1 MLNLLTRSPFT
12 RGKALLVCVGLISLM
27 SCSKGNVAS
36 PAPDSNTSQTE
47 ATTDTVAN
55 PQVQE
60 SEASASTAP
69 SAQSNSSTSTQSE
82 ESDSDVFVNLVAGR
96 QYAEARNQLM
106 RQGWIPA
113 NLPAPGPYG
122 VERMAYEAGF
132 TEVSACAGTGLGQCR
147 FEFRHDSANKVLS
160 VITVGGSALEVS
172 DWSISTPVDGAPT
185 APTSTPADIAAVPAP
200 AVIPAAFQG
209 EWNANPADC
218 AANPPTTGRLI
229 VQLNKLE
236 FWETTS
242 AVELVDRRSDREIV
256 VTAEAY
262 SEGET
267 FMQTKTLRLSED
279 DWSLTDIET
288 GAVWRRCVGRLTGV
302 PTAAAP
308 TTATSQ
314 ELAEIPGVYQGQWN
328 SSLEQCGTPYS
339 DGRLTITADRYA
351 FWETTGTVSAVSVT
365 GEREIAVTANVSSE
379 GSSSQET
386 ITFGM
391 SEDASFLTHG
401 DGFVKYR
408 CPS

>member
-12 RGKALLVCVGLISLM
+12 CSKTLLVCIGLISLI
-27 SCSKGNVAS
+27 SCSKGNVTS
-36 PAPDSNTSQTE
+36 PAPDRTTSQTE
-47 ATTDTVAN
+47 AATKTSTS
-55 PQVQE
+55 PQAQE
-60 SEASASTAP
+60 SAAPAATALA
-69 SAQSNSSTSTQSE
+69 AQSNDPVSAQPE
-82 ESDSDVFVNLVAGR
+82 GSDSDVFVNLVAGR

-132 TEVSACAGTGLGQCR
+132 TEVSTCAGTGLGQCR

-160 VITVGGSALEVS
+160 VITVGGAALEVS
-172 DWSISTPVDGAPT
+172 DWAISTPVDGAPI
-185 APTSTPADIAAVPAP
+185 APTSTPAEIAAVPAP

-218 AANPPTTGRLI
+218 AAHPPTTGRLL
-229 VQLNKLE
+229 VQLNQLE

-242 AVELVDRRSDREIV
+242 AVEMVDRRSDREIV
-256 VTAEAY
+256 VTSEAY

-267 FMQTKTLRLSED
+267 FMQTKTLRLSAD
-279 DWSLTDIET
+279 DWSLTDVET

-302 PTAAAP
+302 PTASAP
-308 TTATSQ
+308 TTAATP
-314 ELAEIPGVYQGQWN
+314 ELAEIPGVYQGQWD

-339 DGRLTITADRYA
+339 DGRLTITADQYA
-351 FWETTGTVSAVSVT
+351 FWETTGTVSAVNVT
-365 GEREIAVTANVSSE
+365 GEREIAVTADVSSE
-379 GSSSQET
+379 GSSYQET
-386 ITFGM
+386 VTFGM

-401 DGFVKYR
+401 DGFIKYR